1 MQDKIQK
8 HLKRHP
14 TLIKEYVI
22 EEYVNKKRSMDS
34 LCKEHK
40 IGPNLLK
47 DLFDF
52 HGIVQR
58 TVAENAYSTL
68 EEKIKSI
75 LQVFPFANIKF
86 IETEYI
92 VNQKSLPDLQKE
104 YGLNSDHV
112 IKLLKYYNLPRRS
125 ISEASKTKVFKQKLK
140 NTLTKKYGQGVEN
153 ISQIDFVKKKK
164 RNNCL
169 STLGVDNFFKQK
181 NIKEVIERGFQ
192 NNYGCSISEY
202 RRKKSKEVWA
212 FLTEEEKT
220 SWLEKSIQSDF
231 AQSKQVGYRTS
242 KGEETLSEI
251 LSELQITHTRQL
263 QLKYEEVNKKRRFF
277 YDIYIPK
284 LNLIIEFNGDYWH
297 ANPDLYKA
305 SDLIHYR
312 FGDITAEEIWNK
324 DLKKK
329 KLAESAGYSIITVW
343 EKEIKKLSNKEILN
357 LIQTKIYEVA
367 KN

>member
-8 HLKRHP
+8 HLKRRP

-40 IGPNLLK
+40 IGPNVLK

-52 HGIVQR
+52 YGVVQR
-58 TVAENAYSTL
+58 TTAENASSTL
-68 EEKIKSI
+68 EEKIQSI
-75 LQVFPFANIKF
+75 LLVHPFADKKF
-86 IETEYI
+86 IETEYV

-104 YGLNSDHV
+104 YNLNSSQV
-112 IKLLKYYNLPRRS
+112 FRLLKYYNLPRRS
-125 ISEASKTKVFKQKLK
+125 MSEATSSKVYKQKIK
-140 NTLTKKYGQGVEN
+140 KTLSERYGQDIEN
-153 ISQIDFVKKKK
+153 ISQIANVKEKK

-169 STLGVDNFFKQK
+169 TILGVDNFFKQK
-181 NIKEVIERGFQ
+181 NVKEIIENGFQ
-192 NNYGCSISEY
+192 NNHGCSLSEH
-202 RRKKSKEVWA
+202 RREKSKKIWA
-212 FLTEEEKT
+212 SLTVEEKT
-220 SWLEKSIQSDF
+220 SWLEKSIQSDS
-231 AQSKQVGYRTS
+231 AQTKQVGYRTS
-242 KGEETLSEI
+242 KGEATLSEI

-263 QLKYEEVNKKRRFF
+263 LLKYEEANKKRRFF
-277 YDIYIPK
+277 YDIFIPK

-312 FGDITAEEIWNK
+312 FGVITAKDIWNK

-343 EKEIKKLSNKEILN
+343 EKEIKNLSNKEILN
-357 LIQTKIYEVA
+357 LVKNKIYEA
-367 KN
+367 IKN